1 MAKKEIDLNKHIW
14 GGWRVKDFIKKLKP
28 TLDYMYNN
36 YRSWGSKEPFMTKEE
51 IREWCKD
58 NQPYYKKRIAEV
70 SNYFIQ
76 IYNIT
81 K

>member
-1 MAKKEIDLNKHIW
+1 
-14 GGWRVKDFIKKLKP
+14 
-28 TLDYMYNN
+28 MYNN